1 MKKALKIVGIVL
13 VIGIVFYGAR
23 WAYYVNEYKQHLP
36 RTEITVNGVEHEYYL
51 FTPANETDGPS
62 PLLVTLQGGGADAG
76 WRFASQYDW
85 EALAEKE
92 GMIIALPSGK
102 QTGDNEGAW
111 QLNTDSESM
120 QDIDYFEAMISEISS
135 KYTVDASRIYAVG
148 YSLGSM
154 FSYEL
159 ACQMSTRFA
168 AIASFAGTMPVA
180 PKSCDPER
188 NIPIMHVHGVDDPI
202 IAYANTWD
210 WKAWDS
216 VGAMRD
222 IPSLVQYWT
231 DKYNC
236 LNVNETSNEA
246 VTHFV
251 YDGCD
256 QDSRIEHYRIEN
268 GTHDWPADING
279 EPTYS
284 LMWSFLRKYSLPQ
297 REAIH

>member
-13 VIGIVFYGAR
+13 VIGVIWYGAR

-36 RTEITVNGVEHEYYL
+36 RAEIIVDGVEREYYL
-51 FTPANETDGPS
+51 FTPANEADGPS

-102 QTGDNEGAW
+102 QLGDNEGAW

-135 KYTVDASRIYAVG
+135 KYTVDASRLYAVG

-188 NIPIMHVHGVDDPI
+188 NIPIMHVHGVEDPI

-216 VGAMRD
+216 VGTMRD
-222 IPSLVQYWT
+222 IPGLVQYWT

-236 LNVNETSNEA
+236 QNKNETSSES

-251 YDGCD
+251 YDACD
-256 QDSRIEHYRIEN
+256 QDSRIEHYRLEN

-279 EPTYS
+279 EPTYNV
-284 LMWSFLRKYSLPQ
+284 MWSFLSKHSLL
-297 REAIH
+297 

>member
-1 MKKALKIVGIVL
+1 MKKFLKVLAVVVVVGV
-13 VIGIVFYGAR
+13 GAYAA
-23 WAYYVNEYKQHLP
+23 WWNYTLSKYKQHLP
-36 RTEITVNGVEHEYYL
+36 GTEITVNGVEHEYYL

-76 WRFASQYDW
+76 WRFASQHDW

-102 QTGDNEGAW
+102 KVGDNEGAW
-111 QLNTDSESM
+111 QLNTDSTSM
-120 QDIDYFEAMISEISS
+120 QDIDFFEAMISEISS
-135 KYTVDASRIYAVG
+135 NYTVDASRIYAVG

-180 PKSCDPER
+180 PKSCNPER
-188 NIPIMHVHGVDDPI
+188 NIPIMHIHGVNDPI

-210 WKAWDS
+210 WKSWDS
-216 VGAMRD
+216 VGTMQD
-222 IPSLVQYWT
+222 IPSLVNYWT

-236 LNVNETSNEA
+236 QGENETSNEDVA
-246 VTHFV
+246 HFV
-251 YDGCD
+251 YDACD
-256 QDSRIEHYRIEN
+256 QDSRIEHYRLEN
-268 GTHDWPADING
+268 GIHEWPADING

-284 LMWSFLRKYSLPQ
+284 VMWSFLSNYSLP
-297 REAIH
+297 

>member
-102 QTGDNEGAW
+102 QVGDNEGAW

-154 FSYEL
+154 LKKHTHHAYSWRARRHYCLQQYLGLEILGFCRNDARYSEPGAIL
-159 ACQMSTRFA
+159 ARKVQL
-168 AIASFAGTMPVA
+168 
-180 PKSCDPER
+180 PER
-188 NIPIMHVHGVDDPI
+188 E
-202 IAYANTWD
+202 
-210 WKAWDS
+210 
-216 VGAMRD
+216 RD
-222 IPSLVQYWT
+222 EQ
-231 DKYNC
+231 
-236 LNVNETSNEA
+236 
-246 VTHFV
+246 
-251 YDGCD
+251 
-256 QDSRIEHYRIEN
+256 
-268 GTHDWPADING
+268 
-279 EPTYS
+279 
-284 LMWSFLRKYSLPQ
+284 
-297 REAIH
+297 